1 MDYKDKLISLQQ
13 ALDLVQD
20 GDYIVLGMAASDP
33 IAFSSHLHEIA
44 PRINEVTVSNCLP
57 MCRAEYITNPD
68 LRSKFNVESW
78 FYSGDL
84 RKNAPLGNIS
94 FIPNH
99 LHFAS
104 SKRLAYRTPDV
115 FVANASMPDKHG
127 YVSLLGN
134 TYEID
139 HIRAAKTVIL
149 EINPN
154 IPRCFGDSNINI
166 SEVDYLVECDY
177 PAPEIPE
184 GAIGEK
190 DAIIGGLISQYIH
203 DGDCIQIGIGGIP
216 DAVVASL
223 YDKKDLGVHTEM
235 MTTGI
240 MKLAKAGAVTC
251 SHKQINKNRICATFI
266 AGTRELYDYV
276 DDNPFIEV
284 HEGGYTNNP
293 YVIAQNDNQVSIN
306 TTLEVD
312 LTGQCASESIGSKQF
327 SGAGGQ
333 ADTAVGAK
341 LSKGGRSFIALYS
354 TAMVRNPQTGE
365 REEKS
370 KIVAQLARGAV
381 VTLPRQDLDYL
392 VTEYGCV
399 NLTGTST
406 YERVEKIIS
415 IAHPK
420 FREQLWQ
427 DAIDAGI
434 IGKRK
439 D

>member
-1 MDYKDKLISLQQ
+1 MDYKDKIITLQQ

-44 PRINEVTVSNCLP
+44 PRITEVTVSNCLP

-78 FYSGDL
+78 FYDGSL

-104 SKRLAYRTPDV
+104 SKRLAYRKPDV

-134 TYEID
+134 TYEIE
-139 HIRAAKTVIL
+139 HIRSAKTVIL

-154 IPRCFGDSNINI
+154 IPRCFGDSNINL
-166 SEVDYLVECDY
+166 SEVDYVVECDY

-190 DAIIGGLISQYIH
+190 DAIIGKYISDYIK
-203 DGDCIQIGIGGIP
+203 DGDCIQVGIGGIP

-223 YDKKDLGVHTEM
+223 YGKKNLGVHTEM

-240 MKLAKAGAVTC
+240 MKLAKAGVVTC
-251 SHKQINKNRICATFI
+251 ANKQINQHRICATFI
-266 AGTRELYDYV
+266 AGTKELYEYV
-276 DDNPFIEV
+276 DDNPFVEI
-284 HEGGYTNNP
+284 HNGAYTNNP

-312 LTGQCASESIGSKQF
+312 LTGQCASESLGSKQF

-341 LSKGGRSFIALYS
+341 LSKNGRSFIALYS
-354 TAMVRNPQTGE
+354 TAMVKNPATGE

-370 KIVAQLARGAV
+370 KIVAQLATGAV

-406 YERVEKIIS
+406 YERVERIIS
-415 IAHPK
+415 VAHPK
-420 FREQLWQ
+420 FREQLWE
-427 DAIDAGI
+427 DAIKAGI

-439 D
+439 

>member
-33 IAFSSHLHEIA
+33 IEFSSHLHEIA
-44 PRINEVTVSNCLP
+44 PRITEVTVSNCLP
-57 MCRAEYITNPD
+57 MCRAEYIVNPE

-78 FYSGDL
+78 FYNGDL

-99 LHFAS
+99 LHFAN
-104 SKRLAYRTPDV
+104 SKRLAYRKPDV

-154 IPRCFGDSNINI
+154 IPRVFGDSSINI
-166 SEVDYLVECDY
+166 SEVDYLVECNY

-223 YDKKDLGVHTEM
+223 YDKKNLGVHTEM
-235 MTTGI
+235 MTTGL
-240 MKLAKAGAVTC
+240 MKLAKAGAITC
-251 SHKQINKNRICATFI
+251 ANKQTKKHRICATFI
-266 AGTRELYDYV
+266 AGTRELYDFV
-276 DDNPFIEV
+276 DDNPFVEV
-284 HEGGYTNNP
+284 HEGGYTNDP
-293 YVIAQNDNQVSIN
+293 FVIAQNDNQVSIN
-306 TTLEVD
+306 TTPEVD

-354 TAMVRNPQTGE
+354 TAMVKNPDGRE
-365 REEKS
+365 RRKE
-370 KIVAQLARGAV
+370 
-381 VTLPRQDLDYL
+381 QDCCS
-392 VTEYGCV
+392 TCAWCSCHSS
-399 NLTGTST
+399 TS
-406 YERVEKIIS
+406 R
-415 IAHPK
+415 P
-420 FREQLWQ
+420 
-427 DAIDAGI
+427 
-434 IGKRK
+434 
-439 D
+439 